1 MFKKMND
8 SSSVEFVVQQ
18 TRVNLI
24 TQVNQSS
31 YPLANR
37 IWNQVRRKVQSRL
50 IREAENE
57 AMDYALFLVGRHI
70 MNEINNDNT

>member
-1 MFKKMND
+1 MNYF
-8 SSSVEFVVQQ
+8 SSVEFIVQY

-24 TQVNQSS
+24 TQVNQASS
-31 YPLANR
+31 YPFANR
-37 IWNQVRRKVQSRL
+37 IWNQVRRKVQSCL